1 MKINTNVLHNFPKDK
16 YLAYIRSLPNFREEK
31 FQSYATIILTLIAIC
46 LFGIFAIAPTL
57 GTISQLKKT
66 LSDDK
71 FLADSLQTKIT
82 NMSQLQDQYNTL
94 SPQLPILY
102 AAIPKTP
109 STSVL
114 SGKIRTLAA
123 NSRLTVLQLN
133 ISGVEVASSKK
144 TASVLTP
151 IGIVGTFQGNQDDF
165 EAFTKNLVGIDRM
178 ITLDGVG
185 TSRIKTQEGIIYQLN
200 IRATAYYRP

>member
-1 MKINTNVLHNFPKDK
+1 MKINTSILHNFPKEK
-16 YLAYIRSLPNFREEK
+16 YLAYIKSLPSFRQEK
-31 FQSYATIILTLIAIC
+31 VQSYATVILTLMAIC
-46 LFGIFAIAPTL
+46 LFGFFAIAPTL

-66 LSDDK
+66 LADDK

-82 NMSQLQDQYNTL
+82 NMSQLEDQYISL
-94 SPQLPILY
+94 SPQLKILD
-102 AAIPKTP
+102 AAIPKAA
-109 STSVL
+109 STSAL

-123 NSRLTVLQLN
+123 NSRLIVLQLN
-133 ISGVEVASSKK
+133 ISDVEIATAKK

-151 IGIVGTFQGNQDDF
+151 IGIAATFQGNQEDF
-165 EAFTKNLVGIDRM
+165 ETFTKKLVGIDRI

-185 TSRIKTQEGIIYQLN
+185 TSRQKTQEGIIYQLN